1 MNLRTLVSS
10 GSKSASEPLLSNIV
24 GDTVILTNDFFSGP
38 ELIMEIY
45 DSFRFNEPSELNEE
59 PLKTQVGRFENKG
72 NDEVDLV
79 QRHS

>member
-1 MNLRTLVSS
+1 MSFKILVSS
-10 GSKSASEPLLSNIV
+10 GSKPASDALLSNIV

-38 ELIMEIY
+38 ELIM
-45 DSFRFNEPSELNEE
+45 DTCNSFRFNEPSELNEE
-59 PLKTQVGRFENKG
+59 PLKTLVGPFENKG